1 MKMKLF
7 EDKIFYQKLFQL
19 TIPIAFQS
27 LMLAMVAAA
36 DAFMLGRLE
45 QNAMSAVSLATQI
58 QFMQNM
64 ILFSTVTAAGILG
77 AQYWGKKD
85 EKTINE
91 IFGITLKISG
101 AASILFF
108 IGCVFF
114 PRYLMLIFT
123 NEEVLIEIGIQ
134 YLKIAGWS
142 YLLTGISQC
151 YLAIMKVSEHASM
164 TAKISS
170 GAVII
175 NIVLNAVFIFGLLGM
190 PSMGVKGAALATL
203 IARVVE
209 LIWAIWA
216 SGRPGY
222 VPLSWKSIFYKN
234 KLLQKD
240 FAKCFWP
247 LLGANLLWG
256 TGFTSYSAFMGHM
269 GTDAAAANSVCAVIR
284 DLICCLNN
292 GLASGGGIL
301 VGNQLG
307 AGDLKK
313 GKLYGDRLVILAFL
327 CGGISSVFMFL
338 LTPVVLNFVKMTPQ
352 ATSYLFQMMLVMSV
366 YIIGRAVNTI
376 LINGI
381 FSAGGDTLF
390 DVYSLAVTMWGFAVP
405 LAAIGTFWLH
415 WPVWV
420 VYACTCLDEVGKI
433 PWVIIHYRKYKWV
446 RDLTRE
452 NGALRN
458 E

>member
-1 MKMKLF
+1 MKLF

-142 YLLTGISQC
+142 YLLTGISQT
-151 YLAIMKVSEHASM
+151 YLVIMKVSEHASM

-203 IARVVE
+203 LARVVE

-352 ATSYLFQMMLVMSV
+352 ATRYLFQMMLVMSV